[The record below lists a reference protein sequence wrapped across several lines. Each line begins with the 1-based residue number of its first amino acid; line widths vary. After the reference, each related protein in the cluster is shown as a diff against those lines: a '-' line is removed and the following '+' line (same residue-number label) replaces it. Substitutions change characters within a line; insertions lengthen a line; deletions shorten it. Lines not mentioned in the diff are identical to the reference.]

1 MMLDSLVTIIKVILY
16 NVYNFQMST
25 KGEELLKRVK
35 VDEKR
40 LYFIFCPFLKLPDK
54 GDQSS

>member
-1 MMLDSLVTIIKVILY
+1 
-16 NVYNFQMST
+16 MST

-40 LYFIFCPFLKLPDK
+40 LYFIFSPFLKLPDK